1 MFKKYEDKLS
11 KNSKIIILL
20 IFNLVRF
27 FVYSL
32 ALFRMQI
39 VKGEDYKT
47 QSKTI
52 SSLVNTL
59 PAQRGEIFDRDAK
72 TLLVMNSDSFAVEV
86 IPGKIPSDKYDTVMM
101 KLANYLGI
109 TKAEIDEKIPK
120 KSRKSYSSF
129 QIRSNV
135 PFSVISNIA
144 ENKSDLP
151 GVSWISKPTRNY
163 LHTASLSH
171 VIGYVGDISNDE
183 VTMLYNQGYKKNSI
197 IGKTGIEK
205 QYDSL
210 LQGVPGREMSTV
222 DVHGRIISDKP
233 IVEPPQS
240 GKNLVLTIDS
250 RIQKL
255 CEESLGNRVGA
266 VVVLKPATGEVL
278 AMVSYPYYD
287 SNIFVSDNSAKEYA
301 KLLNDQYK
309 YLILLLLHLRL
320 LCQQQCYR
328 KMHSLLIKK

>member
-20 IFNLVRF
+20 IFNLVLF

-197 IGKTGIEK
+197 IW
-205 QYDSL
+205 
-210 LQGVPGREMSTV
+210 
-222 DVHGRIISDKP
+222 
-233 IVEPPQS
+233 
-240 GKNLVLTIDS
+240 
-250 RIQKL
+250 
-255 CEESLGNRVGA
+255 
-266 VVVLKPATGEVL
+266 
-278 AMVSYPYYD
+278 
-287 SNIFVSDNSAKEYA
+287 
-301 KLLNDQYK
+301 
-309 YLILLLLHLRL
+309 
-320 LCQQQCYR
+320 
-328 KMHSLLIKK
+328 

>member
-20 IFNLVRF
+20 IFNLVLF

-109 TKAEIDEKIPK
+109 TKAENPIHH
-120 KSRKSYSSF
+120 F
-129 QIRSNV
+129 
-135 PFSVISNIA
+135 
-144 ENKSDLP
+144 KSDQ
-151 GVSWISKPTRNY
+151 
-163 LHTASLSH
+163 
-171 VIGYVGDISNDE
+171 
-183 VTMLYNQGYKKNSI
+183 MF
-197 IGKTGIEK
+197 
-205 QYDSL
+205 L
-210 LQGVPGREMSTV
+210 LV
-222 DVHGRIISDKP
+222 
-233 IVEPPQS
+233 
-240 GKNLVLTIDS
+240 
-250 RIQKL
+250 
-255 CEESLGNRVGA
+255 
-266 VVVLKPATGEVL
+266 
-278 AMVSYPYYD
+278 
-287 SNIFVSDNSAKEYA
+287 
-301 KLLNDQYK
+301 
-309 YLILLLLHLRL
+309 
-320 LCQQQCYR
+320 
-328 KMHSLLIKK
+328 